1 MIGQKEH
8 FQIKSYKTEFT
19 FLKTC
24 VTFCFF
30 ILIGRLWFLQIHNG
44 SDFRHFSN
52 ANRLKKQ
59 ILIAPRGIVFDRN
72 NKILIENKT
81 IVELK
86 MDLNYIK
93 NLKETLYKISQI
105 IHWPVEKIE
114 RRVEQQKKRYGLFH
128 PLTIKRNLNL
138 EEIYKLKLLHWDI
151 SGVYVQESIVRTYPL
166 KENASQVLGFVG
178 QVSKKEIKILTKSN
192 PSIYQEE
199 IIGKSG
205 LEKRYDSQL
214 RGVYGL
220 SLVEVD
226 AYNRIT
232 QKTKSPYRFQNR
244 EPVQG
249 MNLQLTLD
257 KDIQEA
263 AFQAMKRSDSIG
275 PRKGSVIVMKTNGE
289 ILAWV
294 SEPSFDPNAFSLE
307 LNEAT
312 WNQWIENSPKTFI
325 NKGLQERYSPGS
337 TLKPFIALAT
347 LQEKIIS
354 EDTLIHSKGSFKLG
368 NQIFHD
374 SARLGHGYIN
384 VSQALE
390 RSANSFFYQ
399 AGLDLG
405 IDKIVKYIKLFNFG
419 SLTEIDLFGEIK
431 GFVPTR
437 KWKKRKF
444 KVNWQL
450 GETLHASIGQGY
462 LFSTLLQ
469 LTVAYN
475 TIATEGLIMKPFL
488 RKEDNPQTLDTLT
501 DRIDRKYFK
510 LIKQSLKQVV
520 EGDRGTARFWRN
532 PKFSFSGKTGT
543 SQVVSLSSEKIY
555 KNCKYLPL
563 NKRHHGWFVSFA
575 PSDKP
580 EIIVTVLTEHSC
592 SGSSGSVPVARDIIR
607 AYLKKYHKKESRNH
621 VSF

>member
-1 MIGQKEH
+1 MIGQKKYS
-8 FQIKSYKTEFT
+8 QIRSYRTEF
-19 FLKTC
+19 FFFKTC
-24 VTFCFF
+24 ITLCF
-30 ILIGRLWFLQIHNG
+30 LIITGRLWFLQIHNG
-44 SDFRHFSN
+44 ADFKQFSN

-59 ILIAPRGIVFDRN
+59 TLIAPRGIVFDRS

-86 MDLNYIK
+86 IDLNYIK
-93 NLKETLYKISQI
+93 NLKETIYKISQI
-105 IHWPVEKIE
+105 IHWPIEKIE
-114 RRVEQQKKRYGLFH
+114 KRIEQQKKRYGLFH
-128 PLTIKRNLNL
+128 PITIKRNLNL
-138 EEIYKLKLLHWDI
+138 QEIYKLKLLNWDI

-166 KENASQVLGFVG
+166 KENASQVLGFVS
-178 QVSKKEIKILTKSN
+178 QISKKEIKALKQRGQST
-192 PSIYQEE
+192 YQED

-205 LEKRYDSQL
+205 LEKRYDFQL

-220 SLVEVD
+220 SLIEVD

-232 QKTKSPYRFQNR
+232 QRTKSPFYFQNR

-257 KDIQEA
+257 KDIQEV
-263 AFQAMKRSDSIG
+263 AFKAMKRSDSIG

-294 SEPSFDPNAFSLE
+294 SEPSFDPNVFSLE
-307 LNEAT
+307 LNENT
-312 WNQWIENSPKTFI
+312 WNQWIENSPKIFI

-337 TLKPFIALAT
+337 TIKPFIALAA

-354 EDTLIHSKGSFKLG
+354 EKTLIHSKGSFELG
-368 NQIFHD
+368 NRIFHD
-374 SARLGHGYIN
+374 STRSGHGYIN

-390 RSANSFFYQ
+390 RSANSFFYRT
-399 AGLDLG
+399 GLKLG
-405 IDKIVKYIKLFNFG
+405 IDRIVKYIKLFNFNSVTG
-419 SLTEIDLFGEIK
+419 IDLFGEVK

-437 KWKKRKF
+437 EWKKRKF
-444 KVNWQL
+444 KVNWQP

-488 RKEDNPQTLDTLT
+488 RKENNPQTLDTLT

-510 LIKQSLKQVV
+510 IIKQSLKQVV
-520 EGDRGTARFWRN
+520 EGENGTARFWKTPN
-532 PKFSFSGKTGT
+532 FSFSGKTGT
-543 SQVVSLSSEKIY
+543 SQVTSLTSEKIY
-555 KNCKYLPL
+555 KNCKHLPL
-563 NKRHHGWFVSFA
+563 DKRHHGWFVSFA

-592 SGSSGSVPVARDIIR
+592 SGSLGSVPVARDIIK